1 METSTENLNVSGLSI
16 TGEENHHQIVPNVE
30 ESLGKRDL
38 LSSADKI
45 LLEYL
50 REHEPVFSELDDVRN
65 KVRLRFDLSWSS
77 KICTPL
83 TSV

>member
-1 METSTENLNVSGLSI
+1 MEASAENLNVSSLSI
-16 TGEENHHQIVPNVE
+16 TGEENHQIVPNIE

-50 REHEPVFSELDDVRN
+50 RKHETVFSELDDVRN
-65 KVRLRFDLSWSS
+65 KVRLPFDLS
-77 KICTPL
+77 
-83 TSV
+83 